1 METIERRRG
10 FIINLM
16 YYVSMLGLFY
26 LFVKYAFWPLFPLIF
41 AFFLAV
47 VLQRPVDN
55 ISNKYKIKKGIVSVL
70 MVLLVLFLIG
80 LFIAL
85 LSNRVIKEF
94 HDFIDYVSIRINDID
109 WIERTTRSFVAA
121 TPEFVQKSISVSVE
135 EFLAELR
142 LMMQEGVSTGSS
154 PSLHLGSLNLKS
166 LVFPSITGV
175 WNTAKQ
181 IPSILIAVII
191 TIISSCFMTSDYERI
206 SRGIKGL
213 FPEDKR
219 FMLSRT
225 KAVLFSSLGKLGKAY
240 LIIMLVTFS
249 EMILGLSVMKII
261 GVYKGSY
268 IFVIAVITA
277 LVDILP
283 IFGTG
288 SVLIPWGI
296 YSIIVGDARLGVSLL
311 ILYGAITVIRQVVEP
326 KLVASQLDLPPV
338 ATISAMY
345 VGLQLFGIIGMFLL
359 PITIFCLKILS
370 DEGVINLSSL
380 NKSGTPKTGKQE
392 KEIQKI

>member
-1 METIERRRG
+1 
-10 FIINLM
+10 
-16 YYVSMLGLFY
+16 
-26 LFVKYAFWPLFPLIF
+26 
-41 AFFLAV
+41 
-47 VLQRPVDN
+47 
-55 ISNKYKIKKGIVSVL
+55 
-70 MVLLVLFLIG
+70 
-80 LFIAL
+80 
-85 LSNRVIKEF
+85 
-94 HDFIDYVSIRINDID
+94 
-109 WIERTTRSFVAA
+109 
-121 TPEFVQKSISVSVE
+121 
-135 EFLAELR
+135 
-142 LMMQEGVSTGSS
+142 
-154 PSLHLGSLNLKS
+154 
-166 LVFPSITGV
+166 
-175 WNTAKQ
+175 
-181 IPSILIAVII
+181 
-191 TIISSCFMTSDYERI
+191 MTSDYERI

>member
-288 SVLIPWGI
+288 SILIPWGI
-296 YSIIVGDARLGVSLL
+296 YSTIVGDARLGVSLL

>member
-1 METIERRRG
+1 METIERRRS

-16 YYVSMLGLFY
+16 YYVSVLGLFY
-26 LFVKYAFWPLFPLIF
+26 LFVKYAFWPLFPLLF
-41 AFFLAV
+41 AFLLAV
-47 VLQRPVDN
+47 ILQRPVDN
-55 ISNKYKIKKGIVSVL
+55 ISNKYKIKKGIVSVF
-70 MVLLVLFLIG
+70 MVLLVLFVIG
-80 LFIAL
+80 LFLAL
-85 LSNRVIKEF
+85 LSNRIIKEF
-94 HDFIDYVSIRINDID
+94 RDFINYVTIRINDID
-109 WIERTTRSFVAA
+109 WIERTIRSFIAA
-121 TPEFVQKSISVSVE
+121 MPSFVQKSISVSVE

-142 LMMQEGVSTGSS
+142 GMMQEGVSTGNS
-154 PSLHLGSLNLKS
+154 PSFNLGSFNLKA
-166 LVFPSITGV
+166 LIFPSLTGV

-181 IPSILIAVII
+181 IPSILVAVII

-206 SRGIKGL
+206 SRGIKNL
-213 FPEDKR
+213 LPEDKR
-219 FMLSRT
+219 FILSRT
-225 KAVLFSSLGKLGKAY
+225 KYVLFSSIGKLGKAY

-249 EMILGLSVMKII
+249 EMILGLSLMKIF

-296 YSIIVGDARLGVSLL
+296 YSIIVQDTRFGVALL

-380 NKSGTPKTGKQE
+380 NKSSKPEEKTQE
-392 KEIQKI
+392 KETQKI

>member
-154 PSLHLGSLNLKS
+154 PSIHLGSLNLKS

-288 SVLIPWGI
+288 SILIPWGI

>member
-1 METIERRRG
+1 LETIERRRG

>member
-55 ISNKYKIKKGIVSVL
+55 ISNKYKIKKGIVSVF

-94 HDFIDYVSIRINDID
+94 HDFINYVSIRINDID

-121 TPEFVQKSISVSVE
+121 MPEFVQKSISVSVE

-154 PSLHLGSLNLKS
+154 PSLHLGSFNLKS
-166 LVFPSITGV
+166 LIFPSITGV

-219 FMLSRT
+219 FVLSRT

-249 EMILGLSVMKII
+249 EMLLGLSVLKII

-277 LVDILP
+277 LVDVLP
-283 IFGTG
+283 VFGTG
-288 SVLIPWGI
+288 SIIIPWGI
-296 YSIIVGDARLGVSLL
+296 YSIIVGDARLGVALL

-380 NKSGTPKTGKQE
+380 NKSGTPKKEKQE